1 MFIKISFSVLND
13 ILKLLD
19 KNLQVDLFKGYTNA
33 GVHRDDFEIYINDN
47 LLNIYGSQGQHR
59 TAILSLKI
67 AEMEILKEEVGENPV
82 LLLDDVTS
90 ELDLERIKLIPNVD
104 ETIAQLTKEI
114 EATTKSL
121 QDACDAVNIIDKW
134 KY

>member
-1 MFIKISFSVLND
+1 MDIQKLTTLALEGNRDKIKEYRQELVRKINTANTNLTYS
-13 ILKLLD
+13 
-19 KNLQVDLFKGYTNA
+19 KNA
-33 GVHRDDFEIYINDN
+33 
-47 LLNIYGSQGQHR
+47 
-59 TAILSLKI
+59 
-67 AEMEILKEEVGENPV
+67 
-82 LLLDDVTS
+82 
-90 ELDLERIKLIPNVD
+90 LERIKLIPNVD